1 MKVNSDI
8 GLPPP
13 PPIQRPYS
21 CLPHL
26 SIKTIINIIL
36 GSIQKNGLSLSTT

>member
-13 PPIQRPYS
+13 GSSVLILVYLTYPS
-21 CLPHL
+21 KL
-26 SIKTIINIIL
+26 S
-36 GSIQKNGLSLSTT
+36 